1 MTSSVFTSIAALTL
15 AFQVPLEP
23 VPSAPSKA
31 KTAPSF
37 DSVIALVEGMVS
49 DPVANQLVSNAGL
62 DLVNVM
68 WEDTGRS
75 PGSSLGPNIS
85 DLTIGV
91 RDSRG
96 ALHPM
101 PVMRFNNFSDVTAD
115 VNASNVGVSV
125 GNERGDALH
134 NISLEELLRNTSD
147 YLHDDGSWEGKYNS
161 LWDDRDTHVL
171 VSAQAAFLPIPADG
185 DALFTPV
192 IYNYQSSLGAPAVL
206 TIVATSEGTSIQVV
220 ENTSGYMSDALFFND
235 NGERAPYTA
244 TRLSTHNEEQLATG
258 GEVAS
263 EDDGLDMVMIIQVP
277 LVVDNSGSWYGL
289 GMGGL
294 GIGGGGG
301 GSGMSMAPEAME
313 DSQGGAALRS
323 SDVETAVIGH
333 GETEGPF
340 GEINGNSIQR
350 DADYPIRVT
359 VQFYKATSN
368 GVVSQQDVND
378 VRAQIDRVYESGD
391 YIGSLVTGDPTLRP
405 TSWVEESDSPRWAP
419 GTFNTLKSW

>member
-1 MTSSVFTSIAALTL
+1 MTSSLFTSIAALTL

-23 VPSAPSKA
+23 VPSAPSKV
-31 KTAPSF
+31 KTDLSF

-49 DPVANQLVSNAGL
+49 DPAANQLVANAGL

-68 WEDTGRS
+68 WEDTGRLY
-75 PGSSLGPNIS
+75 GSSVGPNIS

-101 PVMRFNNFSDVTAD
+101 PVMRFNNFTDVTAD
-115 VNASNVGVSV
+115 VSASQVGVSV
-125 GNERGDALH
+125 GNESGDALH
-134 NISLEELLRNTSD
+134 NISLEELLRNTRD
-147 YLHDDGSWEGKYNS
+147 YLHDDGSWVGKDSS

-192 IYNYQSSLGAPAVL
+192 IYNYQSSLGSPAVL

-220 ENTSGYMSDALFFND
+220 ENSSGYMSDTLFFND

-244 TRLSTHNEEQLATG
+244 TRLSTHNREQVATG
-258 GEVAS
+258 GAVAS

-277 LVVDNSGSWYGL
+277 LVVERSSNWFELGAGGFGMGGL
-289 GMGGL
+289 GMGG
-294 GIGGGGG
+294 GGA
-301 GSGMSMAPEAME
+301 SMASPAMPEAQM
-313 DSQGGAALRS
+313 DAGRS

-333 GETEGPF
+333 GEAEGPF
-340 GEINGNSIQR
+340 SEINGNSIQR

-368 GVVSQQDVND
+368 GVVSQQDVDD

-391 YIGSLVTGDPTLRP
+391 YIGSLVTGGPTGRP
-405 TSWVEESDSPRWAP
+405 TSWIEELDSPRWAP
-419 GTFNTLKSW
+419 GVFNALKWQ

>member
-1 MTSSVFTSIAALTL
+1 MTSSLFTSFAALTL

-23 VPSAPSKA
+23 VPTAPSKD
-31 KTAPSF
+31 KTEPSF
-37 DSVIALVEGMVS
+37 DSVIALVEGMVR
-49 DPVANQLVSNAGL
+49 DPRANQLVANAGL

-75 PGSSLGPNIS
+75 YGSSWGPNIS

-91 RDSRG
+91 RDSGG

-115 VNASNVGVSV
+115 VSASHVGVSV
-125 GNERGDALH
+125 GNESGDPLH
-134 NISLEELLRNTSD
+134 NISLEELLRNTRD
-147 YLHDDGSWEGKYNS
+147 YLHDDGSWLGKYSS

-192 IYNYQSSLGAPAVL
+192 IYNYQSSLGSPAVL

-220 ENTSGYMSDALFFND
+220 ENTSGYMSDTLFFND

-244 TRLSTHNEEQLATG
+244 TRLSTYNREQVATG
-258 GEVAS
+258 GAVAT
-263 EDDGLDMVMIIQVP
+263 EDDGLDMVMVIQVP
-277 LVVDNSGSWYGL
+277 LVVERSDRWSGL

-294 GIGGGGG
+294 GMGGGGASMPPSAMLDG
-301 GSGMSMAPEAME
+301 NVGSA
-313 DSQGGAALRS
+313 RS

-340 GEINGNSIQR
+340 SEINGNSIQR
-350 DADYPIRVT
+350 DTDYPIRVT

-378 VRAQIDRVYESGD
+378 VRAQIDRVYESGE
-391 YIGSLVTGDPTLRP
+391 YIGSLVTGDPTGRP
-405 TSWVEESDSPRWAP
+405 TSWIEESDSPRWAP
-419 GTFNTLKSW
+419 GAFNALKPW